1 MIIHDIL
8 PYLNGKQ
15 FSSGVQIDLSGI
27 YKELTRIE
35 FLVHLCRQKRIIHLG
50 CTDHVSLIDEKIRN
64 NQWLHKLLTD
74 VSLECIGVD
83 IDKESIDYVR
93 KLGYQNVICGDM
105 AVSPLPEITSQKWDF
120 LVLGEILEHVDN
132 PVSFLKD
139 IKNNYMGSIDKVVVT
154 VPNILSLFYYNK
166 MKKGFEFTNTDHRY
180 WFTPYTILKVILQS
194 GIIPT
199 DISYCN
205 RMPLS
210 KYHLALRKIRIE
222 KKKYP
227 FFYFQ
232 TLAVTGKLKEN
243 E

>member
-1 MIIHDIL
+1 MISDFL
-8 PYLNGKQ
+8 PYLNGKE
-15 FSSGVQIDLSGI
+15 FSSGLPIDLSGL
-27 YKELTRIE
+27 YKEVTRID
-35 FLVHLCRQKRIIHLG
+35 FLVHLCNQKRIIHVG
-50 CTDHVSLIDEKIRN
+50 CTDHISLIDEKIRN

-74 VSLECIGVD
+74 VSSECIGVD
-83 IDKESIDYVR
+83 INEESINYVH
-93 KLGYQNVICGDM
+93 KLGYHNVIYGDIT
-105 AVSPLPEITSQKWDF
+105 VSKLPEITSKNWDY
-120 LVLGEILEHVDN
+120 LIMGEILEHVDN

-139 IKNNYMGSIDKVVVT
+139 IKNNYRESIDKIVIT

-166 MKKGFEFTNTDHRY
+166 MRKGFEFINTDHRY
-180 WFTPYTILKVILQS
+180 WFSPYTILKVIIQS

-210 KYHLALRKIRIE
+210 KYHLALRKIHFE

-227 FFYFQ
+227 FYYFQ
-232 TLAVTGKLKEN
+232 TLAVTGKLKDN